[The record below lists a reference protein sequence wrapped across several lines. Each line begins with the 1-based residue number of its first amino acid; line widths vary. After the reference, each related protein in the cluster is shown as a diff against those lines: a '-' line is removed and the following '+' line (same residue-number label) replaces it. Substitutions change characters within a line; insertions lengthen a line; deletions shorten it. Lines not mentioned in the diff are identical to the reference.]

1 MVVDQASLVAVD
13 TDQPP
18 ESLALIGCGVTTG
31 LSTALNR
38 TVLSPGDSLAVIG
51 CGTVGQAAIL
61 GGALKGA
68 TTIIAI
74 DPNPA
79 RRDDARRRGATL
91 ALDPGADGLV
101 ETVRVA
107 TRGLGV
113 DATIDAVGA
122 PADRKS
128 TRLNSSH

>member
-79 RRDDARRRGATL
+79 RRDDARRPGATP
-91 ALDPGADGLV
+91 AHEPGADGLV
-101 ETVRVA
+101 EN
-107 TRGLGV
+107 GQ
-113 DATIDAVGA
+113 VGGA
-122 PADRKS
+122 SCRES
-128 TRLNSSH
+128 VCTSV

>member
-1 MVVDQASLVAVD
+1 MIR
-13 TDQPP
+13 QPP
-18 ESLALIGCGVTTG
+18 RSTRTDSLFPYTT
-31 LSTALNR
+31 LFRS
-38 TVLSPGDSLAVIG
+38 GDSLAVIG

-107 TRGLGV
+107 TRGQIGRASGRERV
-113 DATIDAVGA
+113 CQDV
-122 PADRKS
+122 
-128 TRLNSSH
+128 